1 MLAPRPRPLRP
12 WPSSLTRE
20 RPSNVLG
27 GGGGGLIS
35 DIFNLKEIVSCVFFF
50 FFPQLLKKSKKPSD
64 RFYCI
69 VFTNQCVANQ
79 NKLFK
84 YSFIIWLRCH

>member
-20 RPSNVLG
+20 RPSNVWE
-27 GGGGGLIS
+27 GGLIS

-50 FFPQLLKKSKKPSD
+50 FFPSTLKKVQK
-64 RFYCI
+64 
-69 VFTNQCVANQ
+69 TE
-79 NKLFK
+79 
-84 YSFIIWLRCH
+84 

>member
-20 RPSNVLG
+20 RPSNVW
-27 GGGGGLIS
+27 GGGGLIS

-50 FFPQLLKKSKKPSD
+50 FPLTLKKVQK
-64 RFYCI
+64 
-69 VFTNQCVANQ
+69 TE
-79 NKLFK
+79 
-84 YSFIIWLRCH
+84 